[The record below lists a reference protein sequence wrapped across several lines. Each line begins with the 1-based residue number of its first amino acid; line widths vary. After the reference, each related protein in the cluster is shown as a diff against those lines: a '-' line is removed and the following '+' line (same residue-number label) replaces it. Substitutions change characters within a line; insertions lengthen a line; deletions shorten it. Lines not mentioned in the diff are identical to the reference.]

1 MEPIPNF
8 NMIIIHFLTRQS
20 LYVSPVVKRGLD
32 VFLKQFKYTSSEKYM
47 YILFLNY
54 KKPKKYINTHY
65 PFYTFAKAALNSNIN
80 LVLNIDS
87 NSSHKHEICHNFR
100 IIHILNL
107 HFLPSSDAFTNSR
120 TSITPHNATYERF
133 SRIGVVYLPS
143 RSPRLIINGKI
154 QPKQSINRA
163 NSFRKIKTLGK
174 EPKGIYMLYIMR
186 KNGAFSERGARKK
199 AIQSKGGKNKCVLG
213 LFRVLCLFWLLGC
226 RRKCFFCCC

>member
-107 HFLPSSDAFTNSR
+107 QTYTFSLLRTHLQIQEHQLPR
-120 TSITPHNATYERF
+120 
-133 SRIGVVYLPS
+133 
-143 RSPRLIINGKI
+143 
-154 QPKQSINRA
+154 
-163 NSFRKIKTLGK
+163 
-174 EPKGIYMLYIMR
+174 IMR
-186 KNGAFSERGARKK
+186 RMNDSRVSGSFICRAEA
-199 AIQSKGGKNKCVLG
+199 LG
-213 LFRVLCLFWLLGC
+213 
-226 RRKCFFCCC
+226 